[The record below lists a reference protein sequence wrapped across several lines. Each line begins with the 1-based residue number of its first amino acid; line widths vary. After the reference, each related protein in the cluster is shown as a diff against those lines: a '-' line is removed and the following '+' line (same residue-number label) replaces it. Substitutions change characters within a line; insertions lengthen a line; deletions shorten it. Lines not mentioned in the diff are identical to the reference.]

1 MKIEYDAEADAI
13 YIQLKDK
20 KAEDNV
26 DLEEGLT
33 VDLDENK
40 SIIGIEILDA
50 SKKLSKEELS
60 KITVE
65 NIAIAAA
72 G

>member
-1 MKIEYDAEADAI
+1 MKIEYEAEADAI

-40 SIIGIEILDA
+40 SIIGIEILDV

-60 KITVE
+60 KITIE
-65 NIAIAAA
+65 NFAVAVS